1 MKVLM
6 VGATGKYASHVIPE
20 LKQRGVTIRALV
32 RNQDKLDAARQQGAD
47 EAVVGDLGDAD
58 SLHAA
63 ANGVEGVFHL
73 NPAFAHNEADLGVAM
88 VGAAKSAGVRK
99 FVFSSVIHPS
109 ISALSNHAAKRPV
122 EEALC
127 ESGIQFIILQPT
139 MFMQNFDSGWKAVME
154 KGRFALPYSK
164 HAKASYVDY
173 RDVAEVVAI
182 AMTSDQLDYGTFE
195 LCDAGMVD
203 RMELVGMM
211 SKALDRPIEAGE
223 PTFEEWAQM
232 AQIPAG
238 AMREGMQKMYA
249 HYDRYGFPGGNALVL
264 RTILGRDPR
273 PLQQYFYEL
282 ASRS

>member
-32 RNQDKLDAARQQGAD
+32 RHPDKLDAARHQGAD

-58 SLHAA
+58 SLDAA
-63 ANGVEGVFHL
+63 ATGVEGVFHL
-73 NPAFAHNEADLGVAM
+73 NPAFATNEAELGVAM
-88 VGAAKSAGVRK
+88 VKAATAAGVRK

-127 ESGIQFIILQPT
+127 ESGMQFIILQPT
-139 MFMQNFDSGWKAVME
+139 MFMQNFDGGWKAVVE

-173 RDVAEVVAI
+173 RDVAEVAAI
-182 AMTSDQLDYGTFE
+182 ALTSDRLDYGTFE

-203 RMELVGMM
+203 RVQLAGMM
-211 SKALDRPIEAGE
+211 SEALDSTIEAGE
-223 PTFEEWAQM
+223 STFEEWAQT
-232 AQIPAG
+232 ARIPEG
-238 AMREGMQKMYA
+238 AIREGLKKMYA

-264 RTILGRDPR
+264 RAILGREPR
-273 PLQQYFYEL
+273 SLRQYFYEL
-282 ASRS
+282 ASR